1 MEGMKGDIIV
11 SDDNTDESLK
21 HVHLGDGEEERAKG
35 IDGGFDV
42 PIVTVEPLG
51 ATVTSPKIVH
61 KELSTNQFGREI
73 SKIWSMIVL
82 SLAL

>member
-1 MEGMKGDIIV
+1 MKGDIIV

-61 KELSTNQFGREI
+61 KELSTNQCLIFGQEI
-73 SKIWSMIVL
+73 SKVWSMIVS